1 MSDIEKRSYLG
12 EVRAEKRED
21 EPIHIIGYGSVFN
34 RQSEVMWGFR
44 EIIMPGA
51 FDDCLKDD
59 VRGLFNH
66 DPNFILGRS
75 NAGTLTLSV
84 DETGLKYDIIAPDTP
99 TIRDLVIAPLQRG
112 DITQSSFAFRI
123 ARNGEEWYENEEGV
137 IIREI
142 HKVARLYDVSPVT
155 YPAYQEASST
165 VRSLEAWKEARHSG
179 TIKNALNQRA
189 ARERLLQLI
198 SA

>member
-12 EVRAEKRED
+12 EVRAEQRES
-21 EPIHIIGYGSVFN
+21 EPTHIIGYGSVFN
-34 RQSEVMWGFR
+34 SKSEVMWGFR

-51 FDDCLKDD
+51 FDDRLNDD

-75 NAGTLTLSV
+75 TAGTLSLSV

-123 ARNGEEWYENEEGV
+123 ARNGDEWYENDDGV

-142 HKVARLYDVSPVT
+142 HKISRLYDVSPVT

-165 VRSLEAWKEARHSG
+165 LRSLEAWKEARNSG
-179 TIKNALNQRA
+179 AIKNAINQRA
-189 ARERLLQLI
+189 ARERFLQLI